1 MITCSN
7 NGASGQSVMMTI
19 HRIIRHQAQN
29 ATESK
34 KRGAIGPIGPIV
46 SAEPFSKEVASDT
59 NMRTVRQKNA
69 VKNVS

>member
-19 HRIIRHQAQN
+19 QKTTRHQAQN
-29 ATESK
+29 ATGGK

-59 NMRTVRQKNA
+59 NMKTVRQKNA
-69 VKNVS
+69 MKNVS